1 MEAVGVRFRTKE
13 ERNNGAG
20 EMPGTEGRTKHK
32 VRLWVFRMQRRS
44 KGDAKAK
51 FLARGLG
58 SGLSRE
64 TTVHK
69 SQVRG
74 SQKGREEEG
83 EKGKRRE
90 GRKKE
95 GGKGR
100 ERKDDCIVLTES
112 KKSAWGVVRERGGE
126 EVW

>member
-32 VRLWVFRMQRRS
+32 IRLWVFRMQRRS

-64 TTVHK
+64 TRVHK

-83 EKGKRRE
+83 GKGRGGREGKRRE
-90 GRKKE
+90 GR
-95 GGKGR
+95 
-100 ERKDDCIVLTES
+100 ERKEDCIVLTES
-112 KKSAWGVVRERGGE
+112 KKSA
-126 EVW
+126 

>member
-13 ERNNGAG
+13 ERNDGAG

-32 VRLWVFRMQRRS
+32 IRLWVFRMRRRS
-44 KGDAKAK
+44 KGDMKAK

-69 SQVRG
+69 SQVKG
-74 SQKGREEEG
+74 SQKGREEGGWEG
-83 EKGKRRE
+83 KGKKGRLYCFNREQEICLGCGQNKMRRE
-90 GRKKE
+90 
-95 GGKGR
+95 
-100 ERKDDCIVLTES
+100 
-112 KKSAWGVVRERGGE
+112 
-126 EVW
+126 VW